1 MKKKTQC
8 VLFLLMLL
16 SVVSMASAAEKRANQ
31 RRYDL
36 SFSGTTAYCYAYCKS
51 DLTTDKVVANVMLYQ
66 GSNVVASWSAQGTGS
81 VTISESVPVKKGCEY
96 TMSLTWSVAGQWQ
109 RSVFWRALFMPS
121 SEDWRMPAALWSAR
135 RLVQD
140 GI

>member
-1 MKKKTQC
+1 MKKRFSAF
-8 VLFLLMLL
+8 FLICALL
-16 SVVSMASAAEKRANQ
+16 LCLVATSYAVQERVPTRNT
-31 RRYDL
+31 RL
-36 SFSGTTAYCYAYCKS
+36 SFSGTTAHCYAYCKS

-109 RSVFWRALFMPS
+109 RSVFTKGTCP
-121 SEDWRMPAALWSAR
+121 
-135 RLVQD
+135 
-140 GI
+140 G

>member
-1 MKKKTQC
+1 MMKKRFSAF
-8 VLFLLMLL
+8 FLICALL
-16 SVVSMASAAEKRANQ
+16 LCLVATSYAVQERVPTRNT
-31 RRYDL
+31 RL

-51 DLTTDKVVANVMLYQ
+51 DLTTDKVVVNVMLYQ

-109 RSVFWRALFMPS
+109 RSVFTKGTCP
-121 SEDWRMPAALWSAR
+121 
-135 RLVQD
+135 
-140 GI
+140 G

>member
-1 MKKKTQC
+1 MKKKIQC

-16 SVVSMASAAEKRANQ
+16 SVISIASAAEERANQ

-36 SFSGTTAYCYAYCKS
+36 SFSGTTAYCY
-51 DLTTDKVVANVMLYQ
+51 
-66 GSNVVASWSAQGTGS
+66 ASWSAQGTGS

-109 RSVFWRALFMPS
+109 RSVFTKGTCP
-121 SEDWRMPAALWSAR
+121 
-135 RLVQD
+135 
-140 GI
+140 G

>member
-1 MKKKTQC
+1 MMKKRFSAF
-8 VLFLLMLL
+8 FLICALL
-16 SVVSMASAAEKRANQ
+16 LCLVATSYGVQERVPTRNT
-31 RRYDL
+31 RL
-36 SFSGTTAYCYAYCKS
+36 SFSGTTAYCYAYCEA

-109 RSVFWRALFMPS
+109 RSVFTKGTCPR
-121 SEDWRMPAALWSAR
+121 
-135 RLVQD
+135 
-140 GI
+140 

>member
-81 VTISESVPVKKGCEY
+81 VTISESV
-96 TMSLTWSVAGQWQ
+96 
-109 RSVFWRALFMPS
+109 R
-121 SEDWRMPAALWSAR
+121 
-135 RLVQD
+135 
-140 GI
+140 

>member
-1 MKKKTQC
+1 MVIWRYYDEKEVFC
-8 VLFLLMLL
+8 VFPDMCPAA
-16 SVVSMASAAEKRANQ
+16 VSCGDLICRAGT
-31 RRYDL
+31 
-36 SFSGTTAYCYAYCKS
+36 SPHKEHTTVISGTTAYCYAYCEA

-109 RSVFWRALFMPS
+109 RSVFTKGTCP
-121 SEDWRMPAALWSAR
+121 
-135 RLVQD
+135 
-140 GI
+140 G

>member
-1 MKKKTQC
+1 MKKKIQC

-16 SVVSMASAAEKRANQ
+16 SVISIASAAEERANQ

-66 GSNVVASWSAQGTGS
+66 GSNVVASWS

-109 RSVFWRALFMPS
+109 RSVFTKGTCP
-121 SEDWRMPAALWSAR
+121 
-135 RLVQD
+135 
-140 GI
+140 G

>member
-66 GSNVVASWSAQGTGS
+66 GSNVGASWSTQGTGS

-109 RSVFWRALFMPS
+109 RSVFTKGTCP
-121 SEDWRMPAALWSAR
+121 
-135 RLVQD
+135 
-140 GI
+140 G